1 MNTYKNQI
9 DHMLDQMEETVIGKR
24 KVLKLL
30 LVALFSGGH
39 VLLEDVPGVG
49 KTTIAKELASAIQCG
64 FQRIQFTPDTL
75 PSDITGL
82 SVYNMQKGEF
92 EFVKGAIMNHII
104 LADEINRTSPKT
116 QASLLEAMQENQVT
130 VDGTTYPLKKP
141 FMVIATQNPIE
152 HIGTYHLPEA
162 QLDRF
167 MMKLSIGYPNFEDEI
182 KLLQKKEKKK
192 QEQIF
197 SEQGE
202 ISEQEVLAIQ
212 EEVRSVYI
220 HDDLIQYIVDFI
232 TRTRKTLQLTLGAS
246 PRASIMVMEAAKA
259 YAYIEGREFV
269 IPEDILYLLPHMLP
283 HRLLVS
289 SEGRIQNT
297 DSVKIVEDLIKIVKI
312 PVLPDVSVSM

>member
-1 MNTYKNQI
+1 MNTYKKQI

-49 KTTIAKELASAIQCG
+49 KTTIAKELARAIQCG

-152 HIGTYHLPEA
+152 HIGTYNLPEA

-182 KLLQKKEKKK
+182 KLLQKKEEKK
-192 QEQIF
+192 QQQNF

-259 YAYIEGREFV
+259 YAYLEGRGFV

-297 DSVKIVEDLIKIVKI
+297 DPVKIVEDLMKIVKI
-312 PVLPDVSVSM
+312 PVLPDISVSV

>member
-1 MNTYKNQI
+1 
-9 DHMLDQMEETVIGKR
+9 MLDQMEETVIGKR

-49 KTTIAKELASAIQCG
+49 KTTIAKELARAIQCG

-152 HIGTYHLPEA
+152 HIGTYNLPEA

-182 KLLQKKEKKK
+182 KLLQKKEEKK
-192 QEQIF
+192 QQQNF

-259 YAYIEGREFV
+259 YAYLEGREFV
-269 IPEDILYLLPHMLP
+269 IPEDILCLLPHMLP

-297 DSVKIVEDLIKIVKI
+297 DPVKIVEDLMKIVKI
-312 PVLPDVSVSM
+312 PVLPDISVSV

>member
-1 MNTYKNQI
+1 MNTYKRQI
-9 DHMLDQMEETVIGKR
+9 DHLLDQMEETVIGKR
-24 KVLKLL
+24 KILKLL

-49 KTTIAKELASAIQCG
+49 KTTIAKELARAIQCG

-92 EFVKGAIMNHII
+92 EFVKGAIMDHII

-152 HIGTYHLPEA
+152 HIGTYNLPEA

-182 KLLQKKEKKK
+182 KLLQKKEEKK
-192 QEQIF
+192 QQQNF

-259 YAYIEGREFV
+259 YAYLEGRGFV

-297 DSVKIVEDLIKIVKI
+297 DPVKIVEDLMKIVKI
-312 PVLPDVSVSM
+312 PVLPDISVSV

>member
-1 MNTYKNQI
+1 MNLIGKRGLWMNTYKKQI
-9 DHMLDQMEETVIGKR
+9 DQMLDQMEETVIGKR
-24 KVLKLL
+24 KILKLL
-30 LVALFSGGH
+30 LVALFSEGH

-49 KTTIAKELASAIQCG
+49 KTTIAKELARAVQCG

-116 QASLLEAMQENQVT
+116 QSSLLEAMQENQVT
-130 VDGTTYPLKKP
+130 IDGTTYTLKKP

-152 HIGTYHLPEA
+152 HIGTYNLPEA

-182 KLLQKKEKKK
+182 KLLQKKEGKK
-192 QEQIF
+192 QLQNF

-202 ISEQEVLAIQ
+202 ISELEVLAIQ

-220 HDDLIQYIVDFI
+220 HDDLIQHIVDFI

-269 IPEDILYLLPHMLP
+269 IPEDIL
-283 HRLLVS
+283 
-289 SEGRIQNT
+289 
-297 DSVKIVEDLIKIVKI
+297 
-312 PVLPDVSVSM
+312 

>member
-1 MNTYKNQI
+1 MNTYKKQI

-49 KTTIAKELASAIQCG
+49 KTTIAKELARAIQCG

-152 HIGTYHLPEA
+152 HIGTYNLPEA

-182 KLLQKKEKKK
+182 KLLQKKEGKK
-192 QEQIF
+192 QQQNF
-197 SEQGE
+197 SEQRE

-259 YAYIEGREFV
+259 YAYLEGRGFV
-269 IPEDILYLLPHMLP
+269 IPEDILCLLPHMLP

-297 DSVKIVEDLIKIVKI
+297 DPVKIVEDLMKIVKI
-312 PVLPDVSVSM
+312 PVLPDISVSM

>member
-1 MNTYKNQI
+1 
-9 DHMLDQMEETVIGKR
+9 MLDQMEETVIGKR

-49 KTTIAKELASAIQCG
+49 KTTIAKELARAIQCG

-82 SVYNMQKGEF
+82 SVYNMKKGEF

-130 VDGTTYPLKKP
+130 VDGTTYPLKNP

-152 HIGTYHLPEA
+152 HIGTYNLPEA

-167 MMKLSIGYPNFEDEI
+167 MMKLSIGYPNFEDEV
-182 KLLQKKEKKK
+182 KLLQKKEEKK
-192 QEQIF
+192 QQQNF

-259 YAYIEGREFV
+259 YAYLEGREFV
-269 IPEDILYLLPHMLP
+269 IPEDILCLLPHMLP

-297 DSVKIVEDLIKIVKI
+297 DPVKIVEDLMKIVKI
-312 PVLPDVSVSM
+312 PVLPDISVSV

>member
-1 MNTYKNQI
+1 MNTYKRQI
-9 DHMLDQMEETVIGKR
+9 DHLLDQMEETVIGKR
-24 KVLKLL
+24 KILKLL

-49 KTTIAKELASAIQCG
+49 KTTIAKELARAIQCG

-92 EFVKGAIMNHII
+92 EFVKGAIMDHII

-152 HIGTYHLPEA
+152 HIGTYNLPEA

-182 KLLQKKEKKK
+182 KLLQKKEGKK
-192 QEQIF
+192 QIQNF

-297 DSVKIVEDLIKIVKI
+297 DPVKIVEDLIKIVKI

>member
-1 MNTYKNQI
+1 MNTYKKRI
-9 DHMLDQMEETVIGKR
+9 DCMLEGMEQVIIGKP

-49 KTTIAKELASAIQCG
+49 KTTIAKELAKAIQCG

-92 EFVKGAIMNHII
+92 EFVKGAIMENIV

-130 VDGTTYPLKKP
+130 VDGVTYPLKTP

-152 HIGTYHLPEA
+152 HIGTYNLPEA

-167 MMKLSIGYPNFEDEI
+167 MMKLSVGYPSFDDEI
-182 KLLQKKEKKK
+182 KLVRLHGNHEKKE
-192 QEQIF
+192 IL
-197 SEQGE
+197 SNT
-202 ISEQEVLAIQ
+202 ILTEQEVLAIK
-212 EEVRSVYI
+212 EEVKTVFI
-220 HDDLIQYIVDFI
+220 HEDLIQYIVDLI

-246 PRASIMVMEAAKA
+246 PRASIMVMEASKA
-259 YAYIEGREFV
+259 LAYMEGRDYV
-269 IPEDILYLLPHMLP
+269 IPEDILFLLPHMLP
-283 HRLLVS
+283 HRLIVS

-297 DSVKIVEDLIKIVKI
+297 DPVKIVEDLMKIVKI
-312 PVLPDVSVSM
+312 PVLPEIRI